1 MLLSAAPPDELV
13 TPPQAETARDSP
25 SRPAAS
31 RSTRFFGEVE
41 RRIVVPLWGL
51 RGRTGVLVRRPSPD
65 PVIVVTIAVAVHVVV
80 IVVTVTSGPDGAILG
95 PVAHPSDPDAH
106 RPGMTL
112 ARQFLLLQVLVVLLV
127 LLAVGAIS
135 IAQAARTFERQE
147 LRPARSAA
155 ENLAANPY
163 ARTNLAGPDADGV
176 RRLSAVAESVR
187 TVSGSSG
194 TMLADASGTVVV
206 SSDPTRVG
214 RHLDLGSPTVL
225 RGAAWSGTQTQAG
238 RTVVVA
244 QVPVYTARPVRF
256 VGVAVVQRDVPS
268 VWTRLGDVAPNLLVY
283 LGVAS
288 VIGLGGSL
296 LLSRRIKRQTLGMEP
311 TEIAGLVEHREALVH
326 GVKEG
331 VLALDREGR
340 VTVVNDSARDLLGL
354 PHDALGRPLDRLH
367 LDPTVVAVLTGESAG
382 PDRLVLVDD
391 RVLALNRRPL
401 RSRGSVIGS
410 VTTLRDRTELSA
422 LERELGSTRATSDTL
437 RAQTHEFANQL
448 HTISGLLQLGEH
460 EEVVRFVDGVRLNRT
475 ALYDEVTS
483 RVADATVA
491 ALLIAKASL
500 AGERGVDLRLVP
512 ESRLPKVYGT
522 LSRDLATVVGNL
534 VDNALDAAGDTPPGR
549 APRVEVLV
557 RGTEDRVV
565 VEVHDT
571 GPGAPAG
578 DEVFRQ
584 GWSTKSADGEEG
596 RGFGLALVR
605 LVCRRRGGEVVT
617 HNDDGAVF
625 TATLPLTADEQ
636 AGSVERSEEV
646 ST

>member
-1 MLLSAAPPDELV
+1 M
-13 TPPQAETARDSP
+13 
-25 SRPAAS
+25 
-31 RSTRFFGEVE
+31 
-41 RRIVVPLWGL
+41 
-51 RGRTGVLVRRPSPD
+51 
-65 PVIVVTIAVAVHVVV
+65 
-80 IVVTVTSGPDGAILG
+80 
-95 PVAHPSDPDAH
+95 AHPSDPDAH